1 MYSDPR
7 VTFALFAV
15 AFVLWLFAAVYVFF
29 KTKRPRAGLVK
40 DSFAA
45 LLVMLGVVAAGVVLG
60 EIGLY
65 IIKGW

>member
-15 AFVLWLFAAVYVFF
+15 AFVLWLMAAVYVFV
-29 KTKRPRAGLVK
+29 KTKRPRVGLVK

-45 LLVMLGVVAAGVVLG
+45 LIVMLGVVAAGVVLG

-65 IIKGW
+65 LIKGW